1 MKIILTVVYAL
12 AAVFVLLC
20 GLFYP
25 AVARWSYLGARACGL
40 HGVLS
45 LIVAVRPLSDGGKI
59 AAWCWLGLSVLITV
73 RLLLAYVLRQEAGWF
88 LVAVGLAFFSVAVT
102 LVFCLVLKPGGGVV
116 DRNG

>member
-1 MKIILTVVYAL
+1 MVYTL
-12 AAVFVLLC
+12 AAVLVLLC

-25 AVARWSYLGARACGL
+25 ATVRWSYLEAEVCGL
-40 HGVLS
+40 YGLLS
-45 LIVAVRPLSDGGKI
+45 LIVAVRPMADAGRI
-59 AAWCWLGLSVLITV
+59 AAWCWHGLSVLITE

-88 LVAVGLAFFSVAVT
+88 LAAVGLAFFSVVVT